1 MKEYESLS
9 HTRWD
14 CKYRV
19 MFIPKR
25 RKRKIF
31 EGLRRHLGVIF
42 HERAAHEEAT
52 DRGEASDAG
61 SCAYVPECAAE
72 MRGLER
78 GVGYLKGKSAILI
91 APVWRLGATS
101 PAKCSRRGGI
111 LSRRSVWMRRW

>member
-52 DRGEASDAG
+52 DRERHLMLDHVHM
-61 SCAYVPECAAE
+61 CLIVPPKYAVSNV
-72 MRGLER
+72 
-78 GVGYLKGKSAILI
+78 VGYLKGKSAILI

>member
-61 SCAYVPECAAE
+61 SCAHVPECAAE
-72 MRGLER
+72 IRGLER
-78 GVGYLKGKSAILI
+78 GGLPQGQERDPDRASLEVGSDFTGEVL
-91 APVWRLGATS
+91 
-101 PAKCSRRGGI
+101 
-111 LSRRSVWMRRW
+111 